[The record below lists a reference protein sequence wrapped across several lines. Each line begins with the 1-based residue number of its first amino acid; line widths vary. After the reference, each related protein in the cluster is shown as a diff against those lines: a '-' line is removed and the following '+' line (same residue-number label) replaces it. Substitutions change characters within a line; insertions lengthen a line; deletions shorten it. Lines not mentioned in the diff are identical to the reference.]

1 MMATTLAHG
10 VPLSTLL
17 RDIVPVPAV
26 CDRHIEDLT
35 QDSREVRPGS
45 CFIALAGQQDD
56 GSRYAT
62 QAIARGA
69 LAVLAEH
76 PLGGL
81 RPDVPVLHS
90 PHLRQ
95 HLGVLANRFFDSP
108 SASLKLCAVT
118 GTNGKTTVAHLLAQ
132 VVEQMGEAAGYIGT
146 LGAGALA
153 ELTPLANT
161 TPDIITINR
170 WLASCR
176 ARGSTVVALEA
187 SSHAL
192 AQQRLDGLAIKVGAF
207 TNLGHD
213 HLDYHLT
220 LEHYGAA
227 KRRLF
232 AQPALG
238 SAVLNIDDAFGAEL
252 ARSMPTVVDRWT
264 CSSRAAPARLRADG
278 IVAASTG
285 MQFTLDIDG
294 WRQPIASRLVGRF
307 NVDNLLVVCGLLL
320 ATGYSREAI
329 VAALPALHGV
339 TGRAE
344 ECGRTA
350 RGARVFVDYAHTPD
364 SLAAILATLR
374 ALAPRH
380 IVVVFGCGGDRDRS
394 KRPMMGAIA
403 ERDAEWLIVT
413 ADNPRNESA
422 ADIAAEICAGMR
434 RPSAATVVIDRALA
448 IRTALTAADEGDFVL
463 IAGKGHER
471 TQESAGQITAFSDHV
486 EIARALTELQ
496 P

>member
-1 MMATTLAHG
+1 MMATSLLHG
-10 VPLSTLL
+10 VALSTLL
-17 RDIVPVPAV
+17 RDIVTVPAAL
-26 CDRHIEDLT
+26 DRQIEDLT
-35 QDSREVRPGS
+35 LDSREVRAGS
-45 CFIALAGQQDD
+45 CFIALAGHQDD
-56 GSRYAT
+56 GSRYAA

-69 LAVLAEH
+69 LAVLAER
-76 PLGGL
+76 PLSNL

-90 PHLRQ
+90 PQLRQ
-95 HLGVLANRFFDSP
+95 HLGALANRFFDTP
-108 SASLKLCAVT
+108 SAALKLCAVT

-132 VVEQMGEAAGYIGT
+132 AVEQMGEAAGYIGT

-153 ELTPLANT
+153 QLAPLANT

-176 ARGSTVVALEA
+176 ARGCTVVALEA

-192 AQQRLDGLAIKVGAF
+192 AQQRLDGLAIWAGAF

-213 HLDYHLT
+213 HLDYHLN
-220 LEHYGAA
+220 LDSYSAA

-232 AQPALG
+232 AQPGLG
-238 SAVLNIDDAFGAEL
+238 CAVVNIDDVLGAQWVHSL
-252 ARSMPTVVDRWT
+252 PSSFALWT
-264 CSSRAAPARLRADG
+264 CSSRDARARLRADG
-278 IVAASTG
+278 IVAAATG

-294 WRQPIASRLVGRF
+294 WRKRIASRLVGRF

-320 ATGYSREAI
+320 AGGYTREAI
-329 VAALPALHGV
+329 AEVLPALRGV

-364 SLAAILATLR
+364 SLVAILATLR
-374 ALAPRH
+374 ALAPRR
-380 IVVVFGCGGDRDRS
+380 IVVVFGCGGGRDRS
-394 KRPMMGAIA
+394 KRALMGAIA
-403 ERDAEWLIVT
+403 ERDAERLIVT
-413 ADNPRNESA
+413 ADNPRNELA
-422 ADIAAEICAGMR
+422 ADIAVEICAGMR
-434 RPSAATVVIDRALA
+434 KPSAATVLVDRALA
-448 IRTALTAADEGDFVL
+448 IRTALAEADDGDFVL

-471 TQESAGQITAFSDHV
+471 TQESAGQLTPFSDHV
-486 EIARALTELQ
+486 EIARALAEHQ

>member
-1 MMATTLAHG
+1 MMATTLVHG
-10 VPLSTLL
+10 LPLSALL
-17 RDIVPVPAV
+17 RGIVTVPTEL
-26 CDRHIEDLT
+26 DRHVEDLT

-45 CFIALAGQQDD
+45 CFIALAGHHDD
-56 GSRYAT
+56 GSRYAA
-62 QAIARGA
+62 QAIAQGA
-69 LAVLAEH
+69 LAILAER
-76 PLGGL
+76 PLRNL

-95 HLGVLANRFFDSP
+95 HLGTLANRFFDTP
-108 SASLKLCAVT
+108 SAALKLCAVT

-132 VVEQMGEAAGYIGT
+132 AVEHMGAAAGYIGT

-153 ELTPLANT
+153 ALAPLANT

-170 WLASCR
+170 WLARCR
-176 ARGSTVVALEA
+176 ARACTVVALEA

-192 AQQRLDGLAIKVGAF
+192 TQQRLDGLALHAAGF

-213 HLDYHLT
+213 HLDYHRDLAS
-220 LEHYGAA
+220 YGAA

-238 SAVLNIDDAFGAEL
+238 AAVVNIDDVCGAEL
-252 ARSMPTVVDRWT
+252 VRQLPSAMTLWT
-264 CSSRAAPARLRADG
+264 CSSRQAHARLRADN
-278 IVAASTG
+278 IIAAAGG

-294 WRQPIASRLVGRF
+294 WRTPIASRLIGRF
-307 NVDNLLVVCGLLL
+307 NVDNLLIVCGLLL
-320 ATGYSREAI
+320 VAGFAREAL
-329 VAALPALHGV
+329 VQALPALRGV

-374 ALAPRH
+374 ALLPRR
-380 IVVVFGCGGDRDRS
+380 IVLVFGCGGDRDRS
-394 KRPMMGAIA
+394 KRALMGAIA
-403 ERDAEWLIVT
+403 ERDAERLIIT
-413 ADNPRNESA
+413 TDNPRNEA
-422 ADIAAEICAGMR
+422 PAEIAAEICSGMR
-434 RPSAATVVIDRALA
+434 EPASATLLPDRALA
-448 IRTALTAADEGDFVL
+448 IRAALTAADDGDFVL

-471 TQESAGQITAFSDHV
+471 TQDIAGHITPFSDHA
-486 EIARALTELQ
+486 EIARVLGES
-496 P
+496 PS